1 MYVYFIFVGY
11 RVSIGKTINIPLR
24 MSSYRRTHFEVNV
37 LGVIPCQSKKEL
49 NNIENQILKHFQ
61 FCNAFRDMFYLAP
74 EMRDWIVKNT
84 IPMPVDT
91 WDKFRQLRNE
101 ALDNEEHREK
111 RRKYRSENR
120 EQRSE
125 YNRQW
130 RKRNRRKGE
139 NL

>member
-1 MYVYFIFVGY
+1 
-11 RVSIGKTINIPLR
+11 
-24 MSSYRRTHFEVNV
+24 
-37 LGVIPCQSKKEL
+37 
-49 NNIENQILKHFQ
+49 
-61 FCNAFRDMFYLAP
+61 MFYLAP

-111 RRKYRSENR
+111 RRKYRAKNR

>member
-11 RVSIGKTINIPLR
+11 RVSIGKSINIPLR
-24 MSSYRRTHFEVNV
+24 IASYRRTHFEVNV
-37 LGVIPCQSKKEL
+37 LGVIPCKSKEEL
-49 NNIENQILKHFQ
+49 NNIENQTLKHFQ
-61 FCNAFRDMFYLAP
+61 FCNAFRDMFYLVP

-101 ALDNEEHREK
+101 ADDNDDKREK
-111 RRKYRSENR
+111 RRKYRAKNR
-120 EQRSE
+120 ERRSE

-130 RKRNRRKGE
+130 RKRKRLME
-139 NL
+139 QA

>member
-37 LGVIPCQSKKEL
+37 LGVIPCKSKKEL

-74 EMRDWIVKNT
+74 EMRDWIVIAPT
-84 IPMPVDT
+84 T
-91 WDKFRQLRNE
+91 
-101 ALDNEEHREK
+101 
-111 RRKYRSENR
+111 
-120 EQRSE
+120 
-125 YNRQW
+125 
-130 RKRNRRKGE
+130 
-139 NL
+139 